1 MGYFY
6 FLLGVAAILVL
17 SMLLSLRKSLKRQF
31 ALPYVADR
39 TFFTPEQRAFVSVL
53 ERALGT
59 DYRVCAKV
67 RVADVVGLRGRLS
80 RDDQERAYQRLGER
94 RFDFLVC
101 AADTSA
107 IVCAVNLAPRSRRGK
122 PPPKDILDR
131 ICAAAGLPFVRIR
144 ERDAYALDEVAAI
157 VSDVM
162 QHRKASERD
171 AVLPHAEAEAMLQG
185 LSKSILGE
193 ERGARPARAPESP
206 RRREPEVGVSK
217 RRDPLILGR
226 EDIEDGPSFTIQD
239 DLDEVSPRP
248 GRRR

>member
-131 ICAAAGLPFVRIR
+131 ICVAAGLPFVRIR

-162 QHRKASERD
+162 QHRKASD
-171 AVLPHAEAEAMLQG
+171 ARAAEA
-185 LSKSILGE
+185 
-193 ERGARPARAPESP
+193 P

>member
-80 RDDQERAYQRLGER
+80 RDDQERAYQRLGEQ

-171 AVLPHAEAEAMLQG
+171 AREV
-185 LSKSILGE
+185 
-193 ERGARPARAPESP
+193 ESP

-217 RRDPLILGR
+217 RRDPLILGP